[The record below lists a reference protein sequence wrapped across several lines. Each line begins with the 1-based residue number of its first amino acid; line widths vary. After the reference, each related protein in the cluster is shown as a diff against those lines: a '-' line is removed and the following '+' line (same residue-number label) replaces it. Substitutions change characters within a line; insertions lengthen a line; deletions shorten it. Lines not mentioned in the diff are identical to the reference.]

1 MTRLQ
6 LYAAIGV
13 LAALVALGLLVGCVP
28 SPLVEA
34 IDDHQDQLIDEALL
48 AEYRLQSPRTP
59 RLFHDADEAWLGGPV
74 ATLRRP
80 ADPRL
85 DVTYA
90 FSSSSGTTLQQIA
103 SDITVITGHPVSL
116 SPDLYIARVQRAGV
130 RLRGGGD
137 AFVTSEPADE
147 DALPSIVNRAIT
159 YRHNGPLHEFLD
171 RVATELGITWRW
183 DSGRIVFERFVT
195 RTFRV
200 ALLPGTVTSELT
212 LTGTAVTTAVALATA
227 GAEEGAS
234 TTQSGGDAPLS
245 GSTQSTALSTTIDP
259 WPALTAAVSAMLSPA
274 GELVAS
280 SSLGTLTV
288 RDVPA
293 AVDAI
298 AAYLEV
304 ENRYLT
310 RMVNFEIRLL
320 GIRTDESSDH
330 AIDWTLVRSGGIGI
344 TVGAPDTSPAA
355 GAGGVAVSVLRPT
368 SRLQGTAVIARALRA
383 RNTVTS
389 DTVFRAVGLS
399 NSIIPVQLTSTDGYT
414 AAHAITLPE
423 TGDPI
428 EVSTAGRITTG
439 TVMQLMPRLMTDEEL
454 LLRINLDLSTLLG
467 RRDLPGGVQVPITR
481 QQAIAPTATVRSGD
495 ILILDSF
502 AEDVEERRDQGLHD
516 AVPWWAG
523 GQRTAS
529 RYRTHLVLI
538 VRPTLVNTLDR
549 SL

>member
-1 MTRLQ
+1 MTRFQ

-13 LAALVALGLLVGCVP
+13 LALLVVLGLLVGCVP
-28 SPLVEA
+28 SPLVED
-34 IDDHQDQLIDEALL
+34 IDAHQDRLLDEAVL
-48 AEYRLQSPRTP
+48 ADYQLQSPRTP

-90 FSSSSGTTLQQIA
+90 FSSASGATLQQIA

-130 RLRGGGD
+130 RLAGAGD
-137 AFVTSEPADE
+137 AFVTSEPAEE
-147 DALPSIVNRAIT
+147 DALPSIVHRAIT
-159 YRHNGPLHEFLD
+159 YRHHGPLHEFLD

-234 TTQSGGDAPLS
+234 STQSGGDTPLS

-288 RDVPA
+288 RDVPS

-330 AIDWTLVRSGGIGI
+330 AIDWSLVRGGGIGI
-344 TVGAPDTSPAA
+344 TVDGPDTAPAA
-355 GAGGVAVSVLRPT
+355 GAGGVAVTVIRPT
-368 SRLQGTAVIARALRA
+368 SRLAGTHLIARALRA

-516 AVPWWAG
+516 AIPWWAG
-523 GQRTAS
+523 GQRVA
-529 RYRTHLVLI
+529 RRQRTHLVLI
-538 VRPTLVNTLDR
+538 VRPTLVNTLER
-549 SL
+549 TL